1 MSGNGLLNYRNADP
15 SLPYQPA
22 GAMGQ
27 NDEGQVSMPR
37 MGSSGGQFLDRF
49 VPLPNTENLLGRPL
63 RLQDVVVGLARHH
76 NAKADLADAIQRRG
90 E

>member
-22 GAMGQ
+22 GGVGV
-27 NDEGQVSMPR
+27 NDEGQVAQPR
-37 MGSSGGQFLDRF
+37 MATGGQFLDRF

-63 RLQDVVVGLARHH
+63 RIQDVVVGIARHQ
-76 NAKADLADAIQRRG
+76 NAKADLEEALARRN
-90 E
+90 ED